1 MEKMPSLLSYMGK
14 IFHLQCKKN
23 PEIFSCG
30 VFLFCV
36 VDYCLSKY
44 ANSKK
49 TPLPQKIPGYMPED
63 IKLLY
68 LFFIKRKLLYNIQF
82 PSNSKQFIL
91 FKQKFYHIQ
100 DNLYLKVN
108 HKFCLFNIFL
118 CIVKT
123 YIYNVSFIAS
133 FKLLESI

>member
-1 MEKMPSLLSYMGK
+1 MPSLLSYMGE
-14 IFHLQCKKN
+14 IFHKFPGEKPRDL
-23 PEIFSCG
+23 CG

-36 VDYCLSKY
+36 VDYCLLKC
-44 ANSKK
+44 ANSRK
-49 TPLPQKIPGYMPED
+49 TPLPYKIPGYMPED
-63 IKLLY
+63 IKSLY

-108 HKFCLFNIFL
+108 LKFCLFNIFL